1 MNTSTKALLAATVLT
16 TLATPVLAKERVI
29 LGEVEAKPAVVKKK
43 VANHQQNTQYISREQ
58 ALNVALE
65 KIGGGIVDDVDFEY
79 SRRWGAY
86 YEVEIYKDN
95 WEYEVKVDAV
105 SGKVLSVTKEWD

>member
-29 LGEVEAKPAVVKKK
+29 FEAKPAVVKKK

-58 ALNVALE
+58 ARNVALE

-79 SRRWGAY
+79 SHRWGAY

>member
-1 MNTSTKALLAATVLT
+1 MNTNTKALLAATVLT
-16 TLATPVLAKERVI
+16 TLATPVLAKEQV
-29 LGEVEAKPAVVKKK
+29 VFEAKPAVVKKEI
-43 VANHQQNTQYISREQ
+43 ANHQQNTQYISHEQ
-58 ALNVALE
+58 ACNIAL
-65 KIGGGIVDDVDFEY
+65 KKMGGGIIGDVDFEY